1 MELILRNP
9 TKPINIMA
17 KVLSFD
23 SALPVENLMLNAVR
37 LIGLP
42 ENMER
47 LEREAAVIAQ
57 DLDIAE
63 LPAGVC
69 FAKLPWGH
77 ENRHFLWSA
86 LITTEHQN
94 GEGICGSKKT
104 TMTAA
109 EFYGQGVEGPVERSY
124 ALRFVDREQFA
135 KAEIYQGPDPVSLF
149 EETFAA
155 YPSLLERRVTQA
167 YDLLMC
173 LRAVERFRNN
183 PFEPNDQIGA
193 QRLTQFLENR
203 RSVIR
208 KVNPS
213 GLCVG
218 LDFGE
223 PMID

>member
-1 MELILRNP
+1 M
-9 TKPINIMA
+9 TKQKI
-17 KVLSFD
+17 LSFD
-23 SALPVENLMLNAVR
+23 SALPAEEQLLNAVR

-47 LEREAAVIAQ
+47 LTKEADVLAKN
-57 DLDIAE
+57 LDITE

-69 FAKLPWGH
+69 FAKIPWGH
-77 ENRHFLWSA
+77 ENRHYLWSA
-86 LITTEHQN
+86 LITSEHPN

-104 TMTAA
+104 TMMAA
-109 EFYGQGVEGPVERSY
+109 EFYGQGVEGPVARSY

-149 EETFAA
+149 EETFANH
-155 YPSLLERRVTQA
+155 PVLLERRIAQE
-167 YDLLMC
+167 YDLLIC

-183 PFEPNDQIGA
+183 SFEASDQISA
-193 QRLTQFLENR
+193 QRLIQFLENR

-208 KVNPS
+208 QVKPS

-223 PMID
+223 PLID

>member
-1 MELILRNP
+1 MSKI
-9 TKPINIMA
+9 
-17 KVLSFD
+17 VSFD
-23 SALPVENLMLNAVR
+23 SALPYEQQMLNVVR

-47 LEREAAVIAQ
+47 LEWEAAVLAQ

-63 LPAGVC
+63 LPSGIC
-69 FAKLPWGH
+69 FAKIPWGNK
-77 ENRHFLWSA
+77 NRHFLWSA
-86 LITTEHQN
+86 LITTEHP
-94 GEGICGSKKT
+94 GGTGLCGSVKS
-104 TMTAA
+104 TMSAA
-109 EFYGQGVEGPVERSY
+109 EFYKEGMEAPAERSY

-155 YPSLLERRVTQA
+155 YPSLLERRVTQE

-173 LRAVERFRNN
+173 LRAVECFQNN
-183 PFEPNDQIGA
+183 PFEPYDQIGA
-193 QRLTQFLENR
+193 QRLIQFLENR

-218 LDFGE
+218 LNFGD

>member
-1 MELILRNP
+1 
-9 TKPINIMA
+9 
-17 KVLSFD
+17 
-23 SALPVENLMLNAVR
+23 
-37 LIGLP
+37 
-42 ENMER
+42 
-47 LEREAAVIAQ
+47 
-57 DLDIAE
+57 
-63 LPAGVC
+63 
-69 FAKLPWGH
+69 
-77 ENRHFLWSA
+77 
-86 LITTEHQN
+86 
-94 GEGICGSKKT
+94 
-104 TMTAA
+104 MTAA

-173 LRAVERFRNN
+173 LRAVDRFRNS
-183 PFEPNDQIGA
+183 PFASDDQIGA
-193 QRLTQFLENR
+193 QRLIQFLVNR